1 MKEAFEK
8 LAEIRSGLPE
18 TAAAR
23 HDEDDFLTQK
33 DLVQANRQVAQNRL
47 RMVLAEA
54 AELQQENLWEDIL
67 ALFSPVE
74 EKLPELLEAQ
84 LDVPVRE
91 KVAFAMGQ
99 LGRFDDA
106 IAELTRCIEL
116 DPERFSLHSSLAY
129 TAYNSL
135 FAAKNREAFLSGRH
149 RHDRIALA
157 HRHFRQAQ
165 RLRPDGVTN
174 FYREGMLFH
183 KIEQKAD
190 QAVALF
196 ARAIQN
202 WDTMT
207 DEEKELRHQERKNF
221 VKSLYQ
227 ESATLL
233 ATGRFMPARKS
244 LERCLA
250 EDQSSNY
257 LFMLHKYF
265 ALGKVEYNLGRLK
278 EARDALLF
286 AENCRRDREPAD
298 FVFELLARVY
308 LAGGEPEK
316 AVDVLEKIPEKF
328 RRPYY
333 RWTEADV
340 CCALQKY
347 DRAKTVLAAS
357 AERDRR
363 SRHKSLIRLA
373 KIEYLLGNFEA
384 GARHAEA
391 ADRFFRQNWNNA
403 YGIGLFWQALC
414 LFRSGSTHKAR
425 ELALE
430 LKAHFDRFPKLD
442 KLLAL
447 VGTEKDDD
455 TG

>member
-1 MKEAFEK
+1 MKGAFEK
-8 LAEIRSGLPE
+8 LAEIKTRLPE
-18 TAAAR
+18 TVPAR
-23 HDEDDFLTQK
+23 HGEDDFLTQK
-33 DLVQANRQVAQNRL
+33 DLVHAGRQVGQNRL
-47 RMVLAEA
+47 KMVLAEA
-54 AELQQENLWEDIL
+54 VELQQENLWEDIL

-74 EKLPELLEAQ
+74 EKLPELIDAQ

-91 KVAFAMGQ
+91 KIAFAMGQ

-116 DPERFSLHSSLAY
+116 DPECFRFHSSLAY

-135 FAAKNREAFLSGRH
+135 FAAKNREVFLSGKH
-149 RHDRIALA
+149 RHDRIVLA

-190 QAVALF
+190 QAVPLF

-202 WDTMT
+202 WDAMT
-207 DEEKELRHQERKNF
+207 EEEKERRHQERKNF

-233 ATGRFMPARKS
+233 ATGRFLPAKKN
-244 LERCLA
+244 LKRCLA
-250 EDQSSNY
+250 EDQRSNY
-257 LFMLHKYF
+257 LSMLHKYF

-278 EARDALLF
+278 EARDALVF
-286 AENCRRDREPAD
+286 AENCRQDKELAD
-298 FVFELLARVY
+298 FVFELLARVH
-308 LAGGEPEK
+308 LAAGEPEK
-316 AVDVLEKIPEKF
+316 ALEVLEKIPEKF

-333 RWTEADV
+333 RWTEADAW
-340 CCALQKY
+340 CALQRY
-347 DRAKTVLAAS
+347 DRAKSVLATS

-373 KIEYLLGNFEA
+373 KIEYLLGNFA
-384 GARHAEA
+384 LGARHAAA
-391 ADRFFRQNWNNA
+391 ADRFFRHNWNNA
-403 YGIGLFWQALC
+403 YGNGLFWQALC
-414 LFRSGSTHKAR
+414 LLRSGSTQKAR
-425 ELALE
+425 GLALE
-430 LKAHFDRFPKLD
+430 LKAHFARYPKLD

-447 VGTEKDDD
+447 VGTEIDDH
-455 TG
+455 TE